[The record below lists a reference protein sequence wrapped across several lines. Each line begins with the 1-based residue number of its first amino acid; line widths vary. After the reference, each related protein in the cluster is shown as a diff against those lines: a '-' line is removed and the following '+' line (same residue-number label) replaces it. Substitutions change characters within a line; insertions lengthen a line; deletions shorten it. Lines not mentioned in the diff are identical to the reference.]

1 MYKYLFY
8 NTTFTTVLS
17 GSLVFIIGQ
26 LLLELFIKPWEEY
39 KKTKS
44 KIIFFLYRYKECI
57 LNPISWDCYLSF
69 TSSEEEHT
77 REVGQNYRE
86 ARLQAKELGVALS
99 EFLGNKG
106 ICFLI
111 PQRKKLKL
119 AINELLWL
127 SDCIIRNSESNNI
140 QQNWESYK
148 IITKI
153 LHLYGVEKWKKHST
167 H

>member
-1 MYKYLFY
+1 MCKYLFS

-26 LLLELFIKPWEEY
+26 LFLELFIKPWESY
-39 KKTKS
+39 KKTES
-44 KIIFFLYRYKECI
+44 KIIFFLYRYRDFI
-57 LNPISWDCYLSF
+57 LNPISLDCYLSF
-69 TSSEEEHT
+69 TNSGEEHL
-77 REVGQNYRE
+77 RERGQSYRE

-111 PQRKKLKL
+111 PKRNNLKN

-127 SDCIIRNSESNNI
+127 SECIIRSSESNNI
-140 QQNWESYK
+140 QQNYESYK
-148 IITKI
+148 NITKI